1 MKIYI
6 PLKDILLG
14 PGKRFDPSVNS
25 EAEVSSFIK
34 KAYGIISSTMEVSIT
49 DGVVCIAFKDATP
62 ARVNEALQKFSKAVS
77 QAQNGNLSDA
87 LKLFKSVLEV
97 IPEHIDARRN
107 LAKVY
112 LELGN
117 IEQAEKQLEIC
128 IQINPQDC
136 WSYIMLG
143 NIYTKHER
151 DLNIAEFY
159 YECGLEHHPDDG
171 MLLNNYANLM
181 MEKGNFGKAEQL
193 FKKTLD
199 LRPVYQI
206 LTSVLLFC
214 TV

>member
-6 PLKDILLG
+6 PLKDIILG

-25 EAEVSSFIK
+25 EAEVIGFIK
-34 KAYGIISSTMEVSIT
+34 KTYGIISSTMDVSIT

-62 ARVNEALQKFSKAVS
+62 ARVNEALQNFSKGVS
-77 QAQNGNLSDA
+77 KAQNCNLSDA
-87 LKLFKSVLEV
+87 LKLFKGVLEV

-112 LELGN
+112 LELGDTD
-117 IEQAEKQLEIC
+117 QAEKQLDIC
-128 IQINPQDC
+128 IQINPKDC
-136 WSYIMLG
+136 WSYIMMG

-181 MEKGNFGKAEQL
+181 MEKGNFSKAEQL
-193 FKKTLD
+193 F
-199 LRPVYQI
+199 
-206 LTSVLLFC
+206 
-214 TV
+214 

>member
-25 EAEVSSFIK
+25 EVEVIGFIK

-62 ARVNEALQKFSKAVS
+62 ARVNEALQNFSKGVS
-77 QAQNGNLSDA
+77 EAQNVNLSDA

-97 IPEHIDARRN
+97 IPEHVDARRN

-117 IEQAEKQLEIC
+117 IEQAEK
-128 IQINPQDC
+128 
-136 WSYIMLG
+136 
-143 NIYTKHER
+143 
-151 DLNIAEFY
+151 
-159 YECGLEHHPDDG
+159 
-171 MLLNNYANLM
+171 
-181 MEKGNFGKAEQL
+181 
-193 FKKTLD
+193 
-199 LRPVYQI
+199 
-206 LTSVLLFC
+206 
-214 TV
+214 

>member
-25 EAEVSSFIK
+25 EAEVIGFIK

-62 ARVNEALQKFSKAVS
+62 ARINEALQNFSKGVS

-117 IEQAEKQLEIC
+117 IEQAEKRRKEDEENC
-128 IQINPQDC
+128 RDFDNGSNGSFYGSSC
-136 WSYIMLG
+136 CSSYSSCA
-143 NIYTKHER
+143 K
-151 DLNIAEFY
+151 
-159 YECGLEHHPDDG
+159 
-171 MLLNNYANLM
+171 
-181 MEKGNFGKAEQL
+181 
-193 FKKTLD
+193 
-199 LRPVYQI
+199 
-206 LTSVLLFC
+206 
-214 TV
+214 

>member
-14 PGKRFDPSVNS
+14 PGERFDPSVNS
-25 EAEVSSFIK
+25 EAEVIGFIK

-62 ARVNEALQKFSKAVS
+62 ARVDEALQNFSKAVS
-77 QAQNGNLSDA
+77 EAQNGNLSDA

-117 IEQAEKQLEIC
+117 IEQVEKELEIC
-128 IQINPQDC
+128 IQMNYPAASSGVSKTTTGKTLRPKGRGI
-136 WSYIMLG
+136 
-143 NIYTKHER
+143 
-151 DLNIAEFY
+151 
-159 YECGLEHHPDDG
+159 HPD
-171 MLLNNYANLM
+171 
-181 MEKGNFGKAEQL
+181 GNKF
-193 FKKTLD
+193 
-199 LRPVYQI
+199 QI
-206 LTSVLLFC
+206 
-214 TV
+214 